1 MSNDGPEFS
10 KLTAS
15 EYKKDV
21 DSIWRELSRIAA
33 ILEGPPFPGLEDY
46 VNTFITEFKAVEKE
60 RHTENQ
66 QKLADISRRMGQ
78 RSFWTG
84 VAGVSVALMA
94 LIVSI
99 VGIMVGIWLHT
110 HAGITPVQLF
120 HNSMAP
126 AVSWSRQSLQ
136 DVVLPASFAPR

>member
-1 MSNDGPEFS
+1 MPPMERTVNNVGPEFS

-84 VAGVSVALMA
+84 VAGALVALIA
-94 LIVSI
+94 LI
-99 VGIMVGIWLHT
+99 
-110 HAGITPVQLF
+110 F
-120 HNSMAP
+120 
-126 AVSWSRQSLQ
+126 
-136 DVVLPASFAPR
+136 